1 MIGNNHM
8 AKTDNTHII
17 CPLTREGLKITMQ
30 AQLIEAAKDQRGQDV
45 FLCVITTDYP
55 GEMVLTYRMGTGHRV
70 TGFANKR
77 LPYPCTVNDW
87 ERSRPVAPSVSDVLT
102 SIGMDCQ
109 TTREMPRDEADAC
122 DWIVAEMGLGG
133 EGDKPGD
140 TLRMVR
146 ALNKQLDD
154 MRALLRHTGVDADH
168 FADWAAGL
176 DN

>member
-1 MIGNNHM
+1 MSKSDR
-8 AKTDNTHII
+8 AHIV
-17 CPLTREGLKITMQ
+17 CPLTSEGLTITLQ
-30 AQLIEAAKDQRGQDV
+30 AVLTEAAKDQRGQDV
-45 FLCVITTDYP
+45 FTCTLTTDYP

-77 LPYPCTVNDW
+77 LPYPCTVDAW
-87 ERSRPVAPSVSDVLT
+87 ERSRPVAPTVAAVLT

-109 TTREMPRDEADAC
+109 TTREMPRDEAEAC
-122 DWIVAEMGLGG
+122 DWIVSEMGLGDTG
-133 EGDKPGD
+133 KPGD

-154 MRALLRHTGVDADH
+154 LRALLRHTDVDVAH

-176 DN
+176 EG